1 MEEVKDPHEDQW
13 RKLFELYTQKS
24 SSKGDI
30 YDRRADAC
38 KSLLE
43 HYC

>member
-1 MEEVKDPHEDQW
+1 MEEIKDPHEDQW
-13 RKLFELYTQKS
+13 NKLFELYTQKS
-24 SSKGDI
+24 TSKGDI

-43 HYC
+43 YYC

>member
-13 RKLFELYTQKS
+13 RRLFELYSQKS
-24 SSKGDI
+24 TSKGDI

-43 HYC
+43 QYC